1 MSQDSMGI
9 FEYQYW
15 WHGKW
20 DRKYIALQ
28 FNGAPFTTSVS
39 WMQAEYIYK
48 TSDENGVKIQVE
60 RMTHKAKREPM
71 IPN

>member
-1 MSQDSMGI
+1 
-9 FEYQYW
+9 
-15 WHGKW
+15 
-20 DRKYIALQ
+20 
-28 FNGAPFTTSVS
+28 
-39 WMQAEYIYK
+39 MQAEYIYK